1 MPALGRSLRALGHW
15 QHRLQVCFFLSF
27 VAAFTLF
34 QGHVPCALSQAH
46 HLGDR
51 TCPNEA
57 PKFLHW
63 AANGPIQVQATQHQP
78 AFAQCSGHLCT

>member
-15 QHRLQVCFFLSF
+15 QHRLQMCFVLSF

-34 QGHVPCALSQAH
+34 QGHVLCALSQAH
-46 HLGDR
+46 CLSDP

-57 PKFLHW
+57 QKFLH
-63 AANGPIQVQATQHQP
+63 
-78 AFAQCSGHLCT
+78 